1 MKSSQEMQKLN
12 LLETKA
18 VKTKTAKVKAVKVTA
33 EVAPPVIVAAKLPAT
48 GAELWLKCVGSK
60 KVTVAQITDAALK
73 KLKLDDSARAVI
85 ATRAKAWAYTAVK
98 KGDLIEAGMRD
109 GSKLFQLAPAKSE
122 SPTPS
127 VQAAESV
134 DAEVAVA
141 VTPVAAA
148 SDAV

>member
-1 MKSSQEMQKLN
+1 
-12 LLETKA
+12 
-18 VKTKTAKVKAVKVTA
+18 
-33 EVAPPVIVAAKLPAT
+33 
-48 GAELWLKCVGSK
+48 
-60 KVTVAQITDAALK
+60 
-73 KLKLDDSARAVI
+73 
-85 ATRAKAWAYTAVK
+85 
-98 KGDLIEAGMRD
+98 MRD